1 MLIRKLE
8 KTGALQILSHLHQ
21 NGEATRSD
29 LRANVNAAMET
40 IYTALENLKSLGLIE
55 ETVSNSFPRTV
66 KVHLSEKGVSVAK
79 RIYEIEN
86 ALQALE

>member
-29 LRANVNAAMET
+29 LRTNVNAAMET

-55 ETVSNSFPRTV
+55 ETVSNSFPKTV
-66 KVHLSEKGVSVAK
+66 KVHLSEKGIAVAK
-79 RIYEIEN
+79 RVHEIQN
-86 ALQALE
+86 ILQGVE